1 MGLFDWIGEAIGGA
15 FHALSEFIADGFQGI
30 LNGMGSAAKGIS
42 KDLMKDV
49 VITAQD
55 PNDPVHQGAKT
66 LYEKA
71 TEPITKG
78 FDHTVAELS
87 KNHSEITPQQANKE
101 VLEIYD
107 KVRIDTGVA
116 TMTHIAIEAASLGQL
131 EGPMTAFQMA
141 DRISGATSF
150 ANQVAMMKYKAL
162 WLTSYEHHLNATNP
176 NMRPGPSDLIRFA
189 FREVWDPT
197 RRAELLQ
204 EGYPVR
210 FAEEM
215 LFQGYNQEW
224 ANDYWA
230 AHWELP
236 SIGQLN
242 EMLHRRVITP
252 EIWDRFVKYN
262 DFDPVIRPWLKAISY
277 SPYTRV
283 DVRRL
288 KDLELVSDQEVYEN
302 FQDLGYDDVH
312 ARRMT
317 IWTLAYNISVS
328 MRARYSKGWVTADDA
343 QAALVK
349 AGVPADRARTW
360 VQQMVADEKETRT
373 TPERD
378 LTKAEIV
385 KGVKKEFLSVDE
397 GIELLEGMGYD
408 AAEAEYVLAIN
419 VEALTGS
426 PETYTEFKTLVDLRR
441 KSQGLRVK
449 EAPPGLI
456 ELEDRLV
463 RLRERRKNLMSA
475 NSTSE
480 LIAKI
485 DQRIED
491 VQQQHRELR
500 GKKAP

>member
-15 FHALSEFIADGFQGI
+15 FHALAEFFGDVFGGLVKGAGKAF
-30 LNGMGSAAKGIS
+30 SGIS
-42 KDLMKDV
+42 KDLIKDV
-49 VITAQD
+49 TATAQD
-55 PNDPVHQGAKT
+55 PNSEVHQGAKT
-66 LYEKA
+66 LYETA
-71 TEPITKG
+71 VGPIEKG
-78 FDHTVAELS
+78 FDHTVAQLAAH
-87 KNHSEITPQQANKE
+87 HSEITPQQANKE

-107 KVRIDTGVA
+107 TVRRDSGAALISN
-116 TMTHIAIEAASLGQL
+116 IAIEAASLGQI
-131 EGPMTAFQMA
+131 EGPMTSYTFA
-141 DRISGATSF
+141 DKISGATQF
-150 ANQVAMMKYKAL
+150 AHQVAMMKYKAQ

-176 NMRPGPSDLIRFA
+176 NMRPGSSDLIRFA
-189 FREVWDPT
+189 FREVWDPV

-215 LFQGYNQEW
+215 LFQGYNQDW
-224 ANDYWA
+224 ANCYWA

-236 SIGQLN
+236 SVGQLN
-242 EMLHRRVITP
+242 EMLHRRVITG

-262 DFDPVIRPWLKAISY
+262 DFDPVVRPWLKAISY

-328 MRARYSKGWVTADDA
+328 MKARYSKGWVTADDV

-378 LTKAEIV
+378 LTKAEII
-385 KGVKKEFLSVDE
+385 KGVKNEFLSVDDA
-397 GIELLEGMGYD
+397 IELLEGMGFD
-408 AAEAEYVLAIN
+408 AAEAEYIIAIN

-463 RLRERRKNLMSA
+463 RLRERRENLISA